1 MYASEKLTAD
11 LKDVEKETGT
21 LGTFLMRVP
30 DNDDGDDCHAQSGEG

>member
-21 LGTFLMRVP
+21 LGAFLMKVA
-30 DNDDGDDCHAQSGEG
+30 DNDDGNDCHDQCGGG